1 MDIHRIERWGSAWR
15 FVRLRGRP
23 SAQSRREPKV
33 HKIKHYRDEGD
44 FIEEK
49 MREEEERETAR
60 FDSSLSRA
68 KTRVTELALCNPWSH
83 FVTMTLCKEKQDRFD
98 LKRWVKDLGNW
109 IQNYNKKFG
118 CKLQYLIIPEKHDD
132 GAWHAHGLMNGLAPE
147 SLVINEHGYLD
158 LPYYRNRFGYISF
171 SAVKSHER
179 VARYITKYITKD
191 QCQTCRDMG
200 RGARLYYASRGLA
213 LREVVWQGWLASDYR
228 MIGAWHSEW
237 CDIKWISSTE
247 AIETLSEVMKNESI
261 HHRREYERQSSICD
275 TQPARTGGARSKR
288 RELAEGGTRTCA
300 QGGTGL
306 HRTGRET
313 FVRRGREGD
322 VQVTENERS
331 IVDKQPTETDSER
344 IEREQKPMRD
354 KIAYSV
360 SSPKRNPYFDDTGM
374 TFEDQ
379 LTFFGK

>member
-1 MDIHRIERWGSAWR
+1 
-15 FVRLRGRP
+15 
-23 SAQSRREPKV
+23 
-33 HKIKHYRDEGD
+33 
-44 FIEEK
+44 
-49 MREEEERETAR
+49 MREEEERTNVR

-98 LKRWVKDLGNW
+98 LKQWVKDLGNW

-118 CKLQYLIIPEKHDD
+118 CKLLYLIIPEKHSD

-158 LPYYRNRFGYISF
+158 LPYYRSRFGYISF
-171 SAVKSHER
+171 SAVKDHER

-200 RGARLYYASRGLA
+200 RGAHLYYASRGLA

-261 HHRREYERQSSICD
+261 HHRREDERQSSVCN
-275 TQPARTGGARSKR
+275 THTVR
-288 RELAEGGTRTCA
+288 EGGTGRERPESHGGRTGACA

-306 HRTGRET
+306 HRVGREA
-313 FVRRGREGD
+313 VVCRGGQGD
-322 VQVTENERS
+322 VQVTEPK
-331 IVDKQPTETDSER
+331 VDEQPTQETDSER

-354 KIAYSV
+354 RIAYSV
-360 SSPKRNPYFDDTGM
+360 SAPKRSPYFDDTDLP
-374 TFEDQ
+374 FEDQ